1 MSSYKKRT
9 IIVADTIKQMVV
21 TENLKPGDRLPAET
35 ELIQRFKMSK
45 GTMREATRLLE
56 AQGLIKTRTGPGGGC
71 FVHEVS
77 ELRTIAL
84 LSNYFYFKNL
94 NISDIYQIRKLLE
107 PEVAGSLAGNLKKEQ
122 LKILNSII
130 SEYQEEPVNEEQDR
144 IHHESALKFHGSLA
158 DFANNSLLG
167 FVIKFMAQMLT
178 EVTVNRELFRPTNYE
193 LWRRGLDFHRELLTA
208 LEVGD
213 SNKAKKIM
221 YEHMCVAEKLM
232 LKQEAMVSTKLKEL
246 A

>member
-45 GTMREATRLLE
+45 GTIREATRLLE

-107 PEVAGSLAGNLKKEQ
+107 PEVARSLAGN
-122 LKILNSII
+122 
-130 SEYQEEPVNEEQDR
+130 
-144 IHHESALKFHGSLA
+144 
-158 DFANNSLLG
+158 
-167 FVIKFMAQMLT
+167 
-178 EVTVNRELFRPTNYE
+178 
-193 LWRRGLDFHRELLTA
+193 
-208 LEVGD
+208 
-213 SNKAKKIM
+213 
-221 YEHMCVAEKLM
+221 
-232 LKQEAMVSTKLKEL
+232 
-246 A
+246 

>member
-1 MSSYKKRT
+1 M
-9 IIVADTIKQMVV
+9 
-21 TENLKPGDRLPAET
+21 
-35 ELIQRFKMSK
+35 
-45 GTMREATRLLE
+45 
-56 AQGLIKTRTGPGGGC
+56 
-71 FVHEVS
+71 
-77 ELRTIAL
+77 
-84 LSNYFYFKNL
+84 
-94 NISDIYQIRKLLE
+94 
-107 PEVAGSLAGNLKKEQ
+107 
-122 LKILNSII
+122 NSII

>member
-45 GTMREATRLLE
+45 GTIREATRLLE

-130 SEYQEEPVNEEQDR
+130 KEYQDEPVNEEQDR
-144 IHHESALKFHGSLA
+144 NAS
-158 DFANNSLLG
+158 
-167 FVIKFMAQMLT
+167 
-178 EVTVNRELFRPTNYE
+178 
-193 LWRRGLDFHRELLTA
+193 
-208 LEVGD
+208 
-213 SNKAKKIM
+213 
-221 YEHMCVAEKLM
+221 
-232 LKQEAMVSTKLKEL
+232 
-246 A
+246 

>member
-21 TENLKPGDRLPAET
+21 TENLQPGDRLPTES
-35 ELIQRFKMSK
+35 ELIHRFKMSK
-45 GTMREATRLLE
+45 GTIREATRLLE

-107 PEVAGSLAGNLKKEQ
+107 PEVAASLAGNLKKEQ
-122 LKILNSII
+122 LKLLNLIVT
-130 SEYQEEPVNEEQDR
+130 EYQDEPLNEHQDR
-144 IHHESALKFHGSLA
+144 LHHEAALKFHGCLA
-158 DFANNSLLG
+158 DFANNALLG
-167 FVIKFMAQMLT
+167 FIIKFMAQMLT
-178 EVTVNRELFRPTNYE
+178 EVTVNRELFRPTNYK
-193 LWRRGLDFHRELLTA
+193 LWKMGLDFHKDLLIA
-208 LEVGD
+208 LKVGD
-213 SNKAKKIM
+213 SEKAKKIM
-221 YEHMCVAEKLM
+221 YEHMCVAEKLL
-232 LKQEAMVSTKLKEL
+232 LKQEAMVSTKLKEF

>member
-21 TENLKPGDRLPAET
+21 TENLKPGDRLPSET
-35 ELIQRFKMSK
+35 ELINRFKMSK
-45 GTMREATRLLE
+45 GTIREATRILE

-77 ELRTIAL
+77 ESRTIAL

-94 NISDIYQIRKLLE
+94 SISDIYQIRKILE

-122 LKILNSII
+122 LKMLYLLV
-130 SEYQEEPVNEEQDR
+130 SEYQDEPINEEQDR
-144 IHHESALKFHGSLA
+144 IHHETALKFHGCLA
-158 DFANNSLLG
+158 DFSNNSLLG
-167 FVIKFMAQMLT
+167 FIIKFMAQMLT

-193 LWRRGLDFHRELLTA
+193 LWRTGLEFNRELLKA
-208 LEVGD
+208 LKVGD
-213 SNKAKKIM
+213 SKNAKKIM

-232 LKQEAMVSTKLKEL
+232 LKQEAMVSTQLKEFG
-246 A
+246 